1 MARTRLLRCVVIVL
15 SAISP
20 RLPRR
25 GCLGVLGAVLVVSGC
40 AASGLR
46 SFAATGPAR
55 PLPPA
60 GSLVDADRRDF
71 EGILVGLRGRP
82 VVVNLWAS
90 WCGPCRVEA
99 PLLQRAAR
107 HYGADVVFLGV
118 DSKDQRGAARG
129 FLRHYGITYPNLF
142 DGDGSI
148 RHALELRGFPTTYI
162 FDRKGRLVASVV
174 GGISEQTLAARVAD
188 ARR

>member
-1 MARTRLLRCVVIVL
+1 MPGTQLLRCVVITPYARPTPRLRLVAVVVALAVGL
-15 SAISP
+15 SA
-20 RLPRR
+20 
-25 GCLGVLGAVLVVSGC
+25 C
-40 AASGLR
+40 ASSGLKA
-46 SFAATGPAR
+46 FTATGPAL
-55 PLPPA
+55 PLPSDGALADA
-60 GSLVDADRRDF
+60 GRREF
-71 EGILVGLRGRP
+71 EGILVGLRGRA
-82 VVVNLWAS
+82 VVVNVWAS

-107 HYGADVVFLGV
+107 RYGDDVVFLGI
-118 DSKDQRGAARG
+118 DSKDERAAGRE

-142 DGDGSI
+142 DGSGAI

-162 FDRKGRLVASVV
+162 FGRDGDLVASVV